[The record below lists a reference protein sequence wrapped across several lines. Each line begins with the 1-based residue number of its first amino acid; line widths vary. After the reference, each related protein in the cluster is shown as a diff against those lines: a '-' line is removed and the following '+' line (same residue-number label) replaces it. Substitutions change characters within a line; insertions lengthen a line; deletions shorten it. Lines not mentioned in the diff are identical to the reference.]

1 MILEG
6 FPVDR
11 VDLFGRPHPLVEA
24 LACLVPQPAALDH
37 LLHEFRYD
45 ESVAPRIARNRVL
58 EIARDVSPYIQPHD
72 VQQAITGAVG
82 KADQRPGER
91 VDFFDRVLV
100 FYRDPLDRSPE
111 EAADPVG
118 DEVGCVLTT
127 NNSFAQMN

>member
-1 MILEG
+1 
-6 FPVDR
+6 
-11 VDLFGRPHPLVEA
+11 
-24 LACLVPQPAALDH
+24 
-37 LLHEFRYD
+37 
-45 ESVAPRIARNRVL
+45 NRVL

-72 VQQAITGAVG
+72 VHQAITGAVG

-127 NNSFAQMN
+127 NNSFAQMNVTELRDELDQIGISRRTGNHLDQTQITWRIEEVSSEKMTPLFLTESFRDPD